1 MTVDCRLADL
11 AVRFCAVQKEF
22 AFRMHRF
29 TDVFETPDITVTVL
43 PEDVAAERA
52 LDSEYGGKLPD
63 PYYEETAAF
72 RKLGEQLPHFS
83 VAVFHCAMIDVAGRG
98 VAFAARSGTGKTT
111 HMNLWQQLL
120 GDRMT
125 VVNGDKPFVR
135 VADGDVTGYGSPW
148 RGKENLGGHDQ
159 TALTDICRIVRS
171 ETNETVPLSKQE
183 AVDLL
188 LGQIYMPQDPAARA
202 KTLAMIEKLAD
213 SVRAWEIR
221 CNMDPA
227 AAEVA
232 YRAVFG
238 DGELPKHLPEQR
250 IEYYHSPKICA
261 GCFTPEVTTGK
272 VFLPLPFLPFKVML
286 SCPEILCEDPPCG
299 TDAIITEITIDFTQ
313 QQLTVCGMAYTAE
326 KISPFAMRPN
336 KAGRFISYSESGIEI
351 SPVTLGG
358 YQLCFSGGH
367 TYEWTAVGE

>member
-43 PEDVAAERA
+43 PEDVAVERA

-72 RKLGEQLPHFS
+72 RKLGEQLPQFS
-83 VAVFHCAMIDVAGRG
+83 AAVFHCAMIDVAGRG

-111 HMNLWQQLL
+111 HMNLWKRLL

-125 VVNGDKPFVR
+125 VINGDKPLVR
-135 VADGDVTGYGSPW
+135 FMPEGVIGYGSPW
-148 RGKENLGGHDQ
+148 RGKENMGGNGTTQ
-159 TALTDICRIVRS
+159 LTDICRIVRS

-213 SVRAWEIR
+213 SVHAWEIR

-250 IEYYHSPKICA
+250 IEYYRSPKICA
-261 GCFTPEVTTGK
+261 GSFVPEVTTGK
-272 VFLPLPFLPFKVML
+272 VFLPLPFLPYKVQFTCPDAVLGSGLAEDTMAFITL
-286 SCPEILCEDPPCG
+286 SL
-299 TDAIITEITIDFTQ
+299 DFTRDR
-313 QQLTVCGMAYTAE
+313 LVGCGSARTTGQVLSFTFTE
-326 KISPFAMRPN
+326 KNA
-336 KAGRFISYSESGIEI
+336 ACFIPQEDGLLIDH
-351 SPVTLGG
+351 PVL
-358 YQLCFSGGH
+358 QEQKFVFLGGH